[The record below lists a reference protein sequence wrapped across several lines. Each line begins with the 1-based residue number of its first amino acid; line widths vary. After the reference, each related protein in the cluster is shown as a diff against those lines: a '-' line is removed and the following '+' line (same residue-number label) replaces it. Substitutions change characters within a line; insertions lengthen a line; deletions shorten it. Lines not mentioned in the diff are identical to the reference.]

1 MKIQKENVKNEK
13 IKNIL
18 IESGYKNFIRKV
30 LIIDIVLLVSI
41 ALPFYVMM
49 PVEYALS
56 VVASLALTSTSSIIG
71 FYFQNKYLHAPT
83 EEFVSY
89 VYGSMFFRLVGLL
102 GAIVL
107 ILLIT
112 NFPQI
117 SFILSLFI
125 SYLCKSVL
133 EIIFINKK
141 STQRHEKS

>member
-89 VYGSMFFRLVGLL
+89 VYGSMFFRLVG
-102 GAIVL
+102 AIVL

>member
-1 MKIQKENVKNEK
+1 MKSEK

-18 IESGYKNFIRKV
+18 IETGFKKFIRNV
-30 LIIDIVLLVSI
+30 LIIDLVLIVSI

-49 PVEYALS
+49 PIEYALS
-56 VVASLALTSTSSIIG
+56 VVASLVLTSTSSIVG

>member
-1 MKIQKENVKNEK
+1 MKNEK

-18 IESGYKNFIRKV
+18 IESGYQNFIRNV
-30 LIIDIVLLVSI
+30 LIIDVVLLISI

-56 VVASLALTSTSSIIG
+56 VLASLVLTSTSSIVG

-83 EEFVSY
+83 DEFVSY
-89 VYGSMFFRLVGLL
+89 VYGSMFFRLIGLL

-107 ILLIT
+107 ILLVT

>member
-1 MKIQKENVKNEK
+1 VKNEK

-18 IESGYKNFIRKV
+18 IESGYQNFIRNV
-30 LIIDIVLLVSI
+30 LIIDVVLLISI

-56 VVASLALTSTSSIIG
+56 VAASLVLTSTSSIIG

-102 GAIVL
+102 GAIVF

>member
-1 MKIQKENVKNEK
+1 MKIQKENEKDGK

-18 IESGYKNFIRKV
+18 IDPGFKNYIRNV
-30 LIIDIVLLVSI
+30 FIIDLVLLISI

-56 VVASLALTSTSSIIG
+56 VVASLALTSISSIVG

-83 EEFVSY
+83 EEFVSF
-89 VYGSMFFRLVGLL
+89 VYGSMFFRLIGLL

-107 ILLIT
+107 TLLMT

-141 STQRHEKS
+141 STQRH

>member
-1 MKIQKENVKNEK
+1 MKSVKKEK
-13 IKNIL
+13 IL
-18 IESGYKNFIRKV
+18 IDPGFKKYIRDV
-30 LIIDIVLLVSI
+30 LIIDLVLLISI

-56 VVASLALTSTSSIIG
+56 VVASLALTSTSSIVG

-102 GAIVL
+102 GAIVF

-133 EIIFINKK
+133 EIIFIHKK

>member
-1 MKIQKENVKNEK
+1 MIDPGFKK
-13 IKNIL
+13 
-18 IESGYKNFIRKV
+18 YIRDV
-30 LIIDIVLLVSI
+30 LIIDLVLLISI

-56 VVASLALTSTSSIIG
+56 VVASLALTSTSSIVG

-102 GAIVL
+102 GAIVF

-133 EIIFINKK
+133 EIIFIHKK

>member
-1 MKIQKENVKNEK
+1 MIDLEFKKF
-13 IKNIL
+13 IKNT
-18 IESGYKNFIRKV
+18 
-30 LIIDIVLLVSI
+30 LIIDAVLLISI
-41 ALPFYVMM
+41 ALPLYFMM
-49 PVEYALS
+49 PSQYAIS
-56 VVASLALTSTSSIIG
+56 VIASLIITTTNSLIG

-83 EEFVSY
+83 EEFISY
-89 VYGSMFFRLVGLL
+89 VYGSMFFRLIGLVGI
-102 GAIVL
+102 IVML
-107 ILLIT
+107 LLIT